1 MARPSFKSTAAQR
14 ALVEQLAAFGIP
26 QEDMVML
33 VLDANGKPISAPTL
47 RKHFRRELTEGLVKA
62 NTRIA
67 QALFKKAASGN
78 VASMIFWLKTR
89 GRWKESPQSVEL
101 TGQDG
106 GPVVQRT
113 HIVDERKVKAAL
125 EKLQRDY

>member
-1 MARPSFKSTAAQR
+1 
-14 ALVEQLAAFGIP
+14 
-26 QEDMVML
+26 ML
-33 VLDANGKPISAPTL
+33 VLDANGKPISTPTL

-89 GRWKESPQSVEL
+89 GGWKESPQSVEL

-106 GPVVQRT
+106 GPVVQRAY
-113 HIVDERKVKAAL
+113 IVDERKVKAAL
-125 EKLQRDY
+125 EKLQQDY

>member
-1 MARPSFKSTAAQR
+1 MARPSFISTAAQR

-33 VLDANGKPISAPTL
+33 VLDANGKPISVPTL

-62 NTRIA
+62 NTKVA
-67 QALFKKAASGN
+67 QALFKKAAGGN

-89 GRWKESPQSVEL
+89 GGWKESPQSVEL
-101 TGQDG
+101 TGRDG
-106 GPVVQRT
+106 GPVAQRT
-113 HIVDERKVKAAL
+113 HIVNEQEVKAAL
-125 EKLQRDY
+125 DKLQSEY

>member
-1 MARPSFKSTAAQR
+1 MARPSFNSTAAQR

-33 VLDANGKPISAPTL
+33 VLDAKGKPISVPTL

-62 NTRIA
+62 NTKVA
-67 QALFKKAASGN
+67 QALFKKAAGGN

-89 GRWKESPQSVEL
+89 GGWKESPQSVEL
-101 TGQDG
+101 TGRDG
-106 GPVVQRT
+106 GPVEQRT
-113 HIVDERKVKAAL
+113 HIVDEREVKEAL
-125 EKLQRDY
+125 DKLQREY